1 MNQYNVFTLG
11 ISYIFII
18 VIYLDAIYLLRQFF
32 LMKYK
37 TSNTVTLVIIIL
49 DFYSR
54 KVSKI
59 ITEKLKITFI
69 NSMVYITFVQYKNIN
84 YV

>member
-1 MNQYNVFTLG
+1 MLL
-11 ISYIFII
+11 YIFIKTI
-18 VIYLDAIYLLRQFF
+18 F
-32 LMKYK
+32 LIKYK

-49 DFYSR
+49 DSR
-54 KVSKI
+54 KICKI